1 MKKIYND
8 AYFLGKKKET
18 LRELEGKSEE
28 ARWADRHVIAGL
40 KYDIKQLKAKDFT
53 PSDDMMHAA
62 KTVFL
67 CMAVV
72 ETVKPIVEGYQKKIL
87 AEMQAGPKAEWC
99 EGRRGLKP
107 DDLIL
112 DPERSYLLSDND
124 FQYYLKKCNEEREKA
139 KLHVD
144 NPEFCPLLVVQDNL
158 RKAQHILIDAMQP
171 LTGVGFDDLFKSEK
185 GLENYEK
192 YIDLSLKLL
201 APFIDSK
208 KILKRLYPKQ

>member
-40 KYDIKQLKAKDFT
+40 KYDIKQLQAKDFT
-53 PSDDMMHAA
+53 PSDDMLRSAE
-62 KTVFL
+62 TVFF
-67 CMAVV
+67 CMA
-72 ETVKPIVEGYQKKIL
+72 TVDTIKPIVKEYQKKIL
-87 AEMQAGPKAEWC
+87 KEMQAGPKAEWC
-99 EGRRGLKP
+99 EGRRGLSP
-107 DDLIL
+107 NDLIL

-124 FQYYLKKCNEEREKA
+124 FQYYLKRCNEERIKA
-139 KLHVD
+139 NLHVN
-144 NPEFCPLLVVQDNL
+144 NPEFCPLLVVENNL
-158 RKAQHILIDAMQP
+158 RKAHHILLDAMQP
-171 LTGVGFDDLFKSEK
+171 LTGVEFDDLFKNEK